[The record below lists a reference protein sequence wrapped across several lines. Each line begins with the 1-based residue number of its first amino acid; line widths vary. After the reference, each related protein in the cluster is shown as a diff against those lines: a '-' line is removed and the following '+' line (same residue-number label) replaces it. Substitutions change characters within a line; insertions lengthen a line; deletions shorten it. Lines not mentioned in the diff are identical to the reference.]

1 MGLPVDKTSGDGE
14 KQYIGYLELEFDSDS
29 IITEFTFD
37 WQKILDTTSTVF
49 QFMNNN
55 YNSVISSDYE
65 TGITPYRIQTVVEES
80 EFETI
85 VGFAHDVEMPTYT
98 VYTVGAFGFT
108 VQSSVPDYS
117 QQEEEALENQF
128 SKQDFDQSLQSQIS
142 NMANSVYAKMTINSN
157 QDFVFNKSKK
167 EAIAFKDVSAF
178 EAIQQEKV
186 EVGTVSTS
194 GTTTTGGSTITYG
207 STGGY

>member
-1 MGLPVDKTSGDGE
+1 MSLPVDTTSGDGE

-55 YNSVISSDYE
+55 YNSVISADYE
-65 TGITPYRIQTVVEES
+65 TGVTPYRIQTVVEE
-80 EFETI
+80 EKFETI
-85 VGFAHDVEMPTYT
+85 VGFAHNVEMPTYT
-98 VYTVGAFGFT
+98 LYTVGAFGIT

-167 EAIAFKDVSAF
+167 RAIAFKDVSIY
-178 EAIQQEKV
+178 EAIQQNKV

-194 GTTTTGGSTITYG
+194 GNTTTGGST
-207 STGGY
+207 GGY

>member
-1 MGLPVDKTSGDGE
+1 MASGDGE
-14 KQYIGYLELEFDSDS
+14 REYIGYLELEFDSDS

-37 WQKILDTTSTVF
+37 WSKIRDTTDRTLLSLNVK
-49 QFMNNN
+49 
-55 YNSVISSDYE
+55 YNSIISADYE

-85 VGFAHDVEMPTYT
+85 VGFAHDVEIPTYVVSSRSGRSSTSAT
-98 VYTVGAFGFT
+98 V
-108 VQSSVPDYS
+108 SYS

-142 NMANSVYAKMTINSN
+142 NMANSVYTKMTINSN

-167 EAIAFKDVSAF
+167 RAIGFKDVSVY
-178 EAIQQEKV
+178 EAIQQNKV

-194 GTTTTGGSTITYG
+194 GNTTTGR

>member
-1 MGLPVDKTSGDGE
+1 MSLPVDTTSGDGE

-29 IITEFTFD
+29 IITEFAFD

-49 QFMNNN
+49 QFMNSN
-55 YNSVISSDYE
+55 YDSVISTDYE
-65 TGITPYRIQTVVEES
+65 TGITPYRIQTVVEE
-80 EFETI
+80 EKFETI
-85 VGFAHDVEMPTYT
+85 VGFAHDIEMPTYI

-142 NMANSVYAKMTINSN
+142 NMANSVYAKMTINSD

-167 EAIAFKDVSAF
+167 RAIAFKDVSVY
-178 EAIQQEKV
+178 EAIQQNKV
-186 EVGTVSTS
+186 EVGAVSTS
-194 GTTTTGGSTITYG
+194 GNTTTGR

>member
-1 MGLPVDKTSGDGE
+1 MSLPVDTTSGDGE

-49 QFMNNN
+49 QFMNSN
-55 YNSVISSDYE
+55 YDSVISADYE
-65 TGITPYRIQTVVEES
+65 TGITPYRIQTIVGEE

-85 VGFAHDVEMPTYT
+85 VGFAHDVEMPTYIISAPTT
-98 VYTVGAFGFT
+98 VSYSEQEEQALEKQFNREDFN
-108 VQSSVPDYS
+108 QSFENQISSLASSVYG
-117 QQEEEALENQF
+117 
-128 SKQDFDQSLQSQIS
+128 
-142 NMANSVYAKMTINSN
+142 KMTINSN

-167 EAIAFKDVSAF
+167 QAIAFKDVSVF

-194 GTTTTGGSTITYG
+194 GNATTGGSTITNG

>member
-1 MGLPVDKTSGDGE
+1 MSLPVDTTSGDGE
-14 KQYIGYLELEFDSDS
+14 KQYIGYLELQFDSDS
-29 IITEFTFD
+29 IITDFTFG
-37 WQKILDTTSTVF
+37 WQNILDTTSTVF
-49 QFMNNN
+49 QFMNSN
-55 YNSVISSDYE
+55 YDSVISTDYE
-65 TGITPYRIQTVVEES
+65 TGITPYRIQTVVEE
-80 EFETI
+80 EKFETI
-85 VGFAHDVEMPTYT
+85 VGFAHDIEMPTYI

-142 NMANSVYAKMTINSN
+142 NMANSVYAKMTINSD

-167 EAIAFKDVSAF
+167 RAIAFKDVSVY
-178 EAIQQEKV
+178 EAIQQNKV
-186 EVGTVSTS
+186 EVGAVSTS
-194 GTTTTGGSTITYG
+194 GNTTTGR

>member
-37 WQKILDTTSTVF
+37 WQKILDTTLAALLLT
-49 QFMNNN
+49 NEN

-85 VGFAHDVEMPTYT
+85 VGFAHDVEMPPYT